1 MSDQDRP
8 SVTERPV
15 RVLVVDDDETFR
27 FVMERRL
34 RGSGHH
40 AECVGSGEAAL
51 ERLATTVFDVILLDL
66 RMPGL
71 SGVDTLRRMR
81 DAEIAT
87 EVVMLTGHPD
97 YDDCVEAMKLG
108 AFHYLRKPM
117 EPALIEETL
126 LVAVAHGRLDREVT
140 AFRRMHGSDRLPAFI
155 GESPAART
163 LVERVRQVAPTT
175 ARVII
180 TGETGTGKGLVARMI
195 HDHSR
200 RHVKIFVDVHCGAIP
215 HALLESEL
223 FGHERGAFTGAVMQR
238 RGLFELADG
247 GTLFLDEFAE
257 MGPEMQTK
265 LLKVLDSGEFR
276 RVGWTRTMIADVRL
290 LVATNRD
297 LDDLV
302 RARRLRE
309 DLLHRLNVLRIPVP
323 PLRERRED
331 IPQMVAH
338 FLTQQE
344 QRGFPARTVT
354 PRAMRRLEDY
364 RWPGNVREL
373 ANTME
378 QLSILAPRSEIDVS
392 DLPENIRT
400 PSEQAGRPT
409 DGSGL
414 TLQAMER
421 RHVDGVLR
429 QVGGNRAAAARLL
442 GIDRNTLVR
451 KLRQW
456 ERTDEGRQ
464 PSEEAGV

>member
-1 MSDQDRP
+1 
-8 SVTERPV
+8 
-15 RVLVVDDDETFR
+15 
-27 FVMERRL
+27 
-34 RGSGHH
+34 
-40 AECVGSGEAAL
+40 
-51 ERLATTVFDVILLDL
+51 
-66 RMPGL
+66 
-71 SGVDTLRRMR
+71 
-81 DAEIAT
+81 
-87 EVVMLTGHPD
+87 
-97 YDDCVEAMKLG
+97 MKLG
-108 AFHYLRKPM
+108 AFHVLRKPM

-126 LVAVAHGRLDREVT
+126 LAAVAHGRLDREVT
-140 AFRRMHGSDRLPAFI
+140 AFRRMHGPAFI
-155 GESPAART
+155 GDSPAART
-163 LVERVRQVAPTT
+163 LVERVRQVAPTN

-200 RHVKIFVDVHCGAIP
+200 RHGKIFVDVHCGAIP
-215 HALLESEL
+215 RDLLESEL
-223 FGHERGAFTGAVMQR
+223 FGHERGAFTGAVVQR

-276 RVGWTRTMIADVRL
+276 RVGGTRTMITDVRL

-297 LDDLV
+297 IDDLV
-302 RARRLRE
+302 RTGRLRE

-323 PLRERRED
+323 PLRERRQD
-331 IPQMVAH
+331 IARMVAH

-354 PRAMRRLEDY
+354 PRAMRLLEDY

-378 QLSILAPRSEIDVS
+378 QLSILAPQNEIDVA
-392 DLPENIRT
+392 DLPENIRL
-400 PSEQAGRPT
+400 PPEQAAHAN
-409 DGSGL
+409 DGSML

-421 RHVDGVLR
+421 RHVDAVLR
-429 QVGGNRAAAARLL
+429 QVRGNRAAAARLL

-456 ERTDEGRQ
+456 ERADEGRQ